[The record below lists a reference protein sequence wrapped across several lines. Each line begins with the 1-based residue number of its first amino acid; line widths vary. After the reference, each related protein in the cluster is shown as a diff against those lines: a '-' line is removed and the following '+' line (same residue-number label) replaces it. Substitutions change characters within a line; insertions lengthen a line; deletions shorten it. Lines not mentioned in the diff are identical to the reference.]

1 MADESLTAAPG
12 GLRGRARWLVAGGLI
27 VVAIVVA
34 AWIHLSGRE
43 TTDDAQIDGH
53 IAPIAAKVG
62 GTIQRVL
69 VQDNQ
74 EVKQGDVLVEVDPRD
89 LQVALARAEAD
100 LAEARAAAQATR
112 SGVSVNSTMASS
124 QLTGAKAEQ
133 QNAEAGVDLASR
145 DIEAAQASLA
155 SAQARQREAEA
166 NLTRASKDKARLEAL
181 VAKDEVS
188 HQQYD
193 LVVAT

>member
-27 VVAIVVA
+27 VVAIIVA

-69 VQDNQ
+69 VRDNQ

-112 SGVSVNSTMASS
+112 SGVSVNSTMAS
-124 QLTGAKAEQ
+124 
-133 QNAEAGVDLASR
+133 
-145 DIEAAQASLA
+145 
-155 SAQARQREAEA
+155 
-166 NLTRASKDKARLEAL
+166 
-181 VAKDEVS
+181 
-188 HQQYD
+188 
-193 LVVAT
+193 